1 MAFMWDNLVKPEAC
15 RIHTRRTGC
24 KGIQC
29 ENVHQQFPFY
39 CLFGC
44 LGFLLLLFCFNKQIS
59 LQPPEYLASSVS
71 DFDNTYGQVSEEL
84 RRRIEILK
92 RKVVEKA
99 QQIQVLQNNVR
110 AQLIDMKRLEVGVTL
125 RSQLPWVGLRRKSW
139 SSQRWEGNS

>member
-29 ENVHQQFPFY
+29 ENVHKQFMFY

-44 LGFLLLLFCFNKQIS
+44 LGVLLLFCFNKQIS
-59 LQPPEYLASSVS
+59 LGSPEYLAFSVS
-71 DFDNTYGQVSEEL
+71 DFDNMYGQVSEEL

-110 AQLIDMKRLEVGVTL
+110 AQLIDMKRLEVGVKL
-125 RSQLPWVGLRRKSW
+125 RSQLPWV
-139 SSQRWEGNS
+139 